1 MLPEKFGK
9 IFSQNFSQ
17 IVSNSMKDN
26 GKALVY
32 NKQICFYIYDQNNV
46 ENMSKIYLHNIR

>member
-1 MLPEKFGK
+1 
-9 IFSQNFSQ
+9 
-17 IVSNSMKDN
+17 MKDN